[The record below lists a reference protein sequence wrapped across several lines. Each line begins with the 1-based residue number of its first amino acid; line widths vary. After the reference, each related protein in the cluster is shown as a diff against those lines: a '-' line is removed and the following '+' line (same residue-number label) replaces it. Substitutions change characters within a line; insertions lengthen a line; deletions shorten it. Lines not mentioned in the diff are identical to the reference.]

1 MLNYA
6 LIKVIYPVFTH
17 IIPGD
22 NHFSRMNFLFY
33 FYTECNS
40 FEIFSYISVDFRN
53 MNKFISSTY
62 QLLQG
67 CWLPWPGRCLQE
79 CWVDLNQSQVRWTA
93 RHLDRWQRGRP
104 AQGWLGDSQ
113 RRVPL
118 PVVAQRKVPLPVVA
132 QLQDRILVE
141 GTRTGWNQYLWRH
154 IWSLVNILIIKSGLR
169 TQGLREGQICYCF
182 LNKQM

>member
-1 MLNYA
+1 MKDLQYMLNYA
-6 LIKVIYPVFTH
+6 LIRVKYPFFTP

-22 NHFSRMNFLFY
+22 NHSSGINFFFFCTKY
-33 FYTECNS
+33 NS
-40 FEIFSYISVDFRN
+40 FK
-53 MNKFISSTY
+53 KFISSTY

-93 RHLDRWQRGRP
+93 RHLDHWQRGRP

-113 RRVPL
+113 RKVPL
-118 PVVAQRKVPLPVVA
+118 PVVAQRKVPLPVGA
-132 QLQDRILVE
+132 QLQEQDRILVE

-154 IWSLVNILIIKSGLR
+154 ICSLVNTLIIKSGLR
-169 TQGLREGQICYCF
+169 TQGLREGQVIQVTTHIRIKC
-182 LNKQM
+182 M